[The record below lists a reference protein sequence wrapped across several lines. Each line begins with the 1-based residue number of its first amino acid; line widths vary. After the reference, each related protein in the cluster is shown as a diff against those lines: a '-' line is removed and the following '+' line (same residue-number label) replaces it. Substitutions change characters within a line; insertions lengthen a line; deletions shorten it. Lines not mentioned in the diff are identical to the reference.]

1 MSSIE
6 QVFKNL
12 EDANLKTL
20 ENLKK
25 ELNQVRA
32 GKASASLLDSI
43 RVNAYGSQSPL
54 SQVSSVSVPDA
65 RTLVI
70 SPWDKSLLA
79 EIEKAI
85 VGSDLGL
92 APQNDGKIIR
102 LSIPALTEERRK
114 DLVKSI
120 GKMSEES
127 KVALRQHRKNAN
139 EEIKSLE
146 KQKALSEDEAKKQLD
161 AVQKSVDSSTKAVDE
176 VVEKKSKEI
185 MTI

>member
-43 RVNAYGSQSPL
+43 RVNAYGSQAPL

-161 AVQKSVDSSTKAVDE
+161 AVQKAVDSSTKAVDE